1 MNVLRE
7 SMIGQVT
14 SDLTLLPEEDLPLVV
29 EFVDYLK
36 DRRKRKTPQPLS
48 VAEIRSEARRRAQL
62 LDQMPREEIVARFEQ
77 LAEEIRREV
86 IEKGTAVN
94 GDWLHD

>member
-48 VAEIRSEARRRAQL
+48 VAEFDLKPGDEPNFSTRCREKRSSHASSNLLKRSARGDRERNRRQ
-62 LDQMPREEIVARFEQ
+62 RG
-77 LAEEIRREV
+77 LA
-86 IEKGTAVN
+86 A
-94 GDWLHD
+94 